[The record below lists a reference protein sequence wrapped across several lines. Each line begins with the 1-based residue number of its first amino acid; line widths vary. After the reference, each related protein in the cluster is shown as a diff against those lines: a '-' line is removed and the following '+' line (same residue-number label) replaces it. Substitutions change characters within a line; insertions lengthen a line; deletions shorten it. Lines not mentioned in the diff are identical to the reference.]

1 MGIETPL
8 RKLEIIGNDTTS
20 ILKANHSNLISKG
33 SREYILSV
41 REQMLSNRSFKV
53 PEDWDVDWNIRLGPI
68 WTPAELGSTNLVCW
82 LGPEYYHPLDTDAD
96 IIAQASDRSG
106 NGVIWENTWTSASCP
121 TFTSPLVG
129 LGSSSDGF
137 KGMGFDGTQ
146 WIYSTDESGDGEL
159 DPGTGDFSIT
169 MLVEFGGISTA
180 EKYVLCSDG
189 TKDFALS
196 VKENLVTGVDQ
207 YKVYFDGSATTAA
220 VSVNVSAPV
229 ILTVGR
235 SGGDQF
241 LKLANLSIN
250 DTNIT
255 GTESV
260 DIDNSQQFFI
270 GGKEALSDRSAGNMF
285 TGNIYEIMF
294 YNGTLSTDDI
304 KNLEGYLAHKYAQT
318 SFLYSAHPYKTNPP
332 RTEVPA

>member
-8 RKLEIIGNDTTS
+8 RKLEIIGIETTS

-33 SREYILSV
+33 SREYVLSV

-82 LGPEYYHPLDTDAD
+82 LSPEYYHPLDTDAD
-96 IIAQASDRSG
+96 IIAQANDRSG
-106 NGVIWENTWTSASCP
+106 NRVIWENTWASASCP
-121 TFTSPLVG
+121 TFTSPLN
-129 LGSSSDGF
+129 GF

-169 MLVEFGGISTA
+169 MLVEFGAISVA

-196 VKENLVTGVDQ
+196 VLSTGSGSSPER
-207 YKVYFDGSATTAA
+207 YKVYFDGSSTQ
-220 VSVNVSAPV
+220 VSSPVAQRPV

-255 GTESV
+255 GTEGV

-270 GGKEALSDRSAGNMF
+270 GGKEALTDRSAGNMF

-332 RTEVPA
+332 RTGVPA

>member
-8 RKLEIIGNDTTS
+8 YKLEIIGNDTTS

-33 SREYILSV
+33 SREYVLSV
-41 REQMLSNRSFKV
+41 REQMLNNKSFKV

-82 LGPEYYHPLDTDAD
+82 LSPEYYHPLDTDAD

-121 TFTSPLVG
+121 TFTSPLN
-129 LGSSSDGF
+129 GF
-137 KGMGFDGTQ
+137 KGMGFDGNQ
-146 WIYSTDESGDGEL
+146 WIYSMDESGDGEL

-169 MLVEFGGISTA
+169 MLVEFGAIGIA

-196 VKENLVTGVDQ
+196 VQAVGFGSSPEK
-207 YKVYFDGSATTAA
+207 YKVYFDGSSTQ
-220 VSVNVSAPV
+220 VSSPVVQSPV

-270 GGKEALSDRSAGNMF
+270 GGKEAFSDRSAGSMF